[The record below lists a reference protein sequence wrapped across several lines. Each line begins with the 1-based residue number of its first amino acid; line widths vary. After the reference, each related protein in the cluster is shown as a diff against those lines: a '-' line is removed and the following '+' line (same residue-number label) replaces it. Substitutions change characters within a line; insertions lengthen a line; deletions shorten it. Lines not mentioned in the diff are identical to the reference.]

1 METMIDSISRYT
13 ASLEQRLSAL
23 ESALTVLQTQ
33 WAVAQTKEREQEA
46 IIASLAAK
54 NSMLQSCI
62 SAQEERIAALEKA
75 FADGEWVEIPEEI
88 PAEAVEEPIAEE
100 PIVEEP
106 IAEEPIVEEPIAE
119 EPIAEEPVAEEPIA
133 EEPIAEE
140 PVAEEPIAEEPVAE
154 EPVVEE
160 PIAEEPVA
168 DEEKVAAEE
177 SVAPKANLYGK
188 PVDDIKQ
195 AIALGDRFLF
205 QRELFRQNVELM
217 QRTFADINALHS
229 FNEAIAYL
237 DKHFDW
243 DKESNTYALFLTALH
258 RRFS

>member
-1 METMIDSISRYT
+1 MSDFLQSLTEYT

-23 ESALTVLQTQ
+23 ESALSVLQTQ
-33 WAVAQTKEREQEA
+33 WTMAQTKEREQEA

-88 PAEAVEEPIAEE
+88 PAEAAEEPVAEEPIAEEPMAEEPIVDE

-106 IAEEPIVEEPIAE
+106 IAEEPIVEEP
-119 EPIAEEPVAEEPIA
+119 VAEEPI
-133 EEPIAEE
+133 
-140 PVAEEPIAEEPVAE
+140 V
-154 EPVVEE
+154 
-160 PIAEEPVA
+160 EEPVA

-229 FNEAIAYL
+229 FDEAITYL
-237 DKHFDW
+237 DKRFDW

>member
-1 METMIDSISRYT
+1 MSDFLQSLTEYT

-23 ESALTVLQTQ
+23 ESALSVLQTQ
-33 WAVAQTKEREQEA
+33 WTMAQTKEREQEA

-100 PIVEEP
+100 PIAEEP
-106 IAEEPIVEEPIAE
+106 IAEEPIVEEP
-119 EPIAEEPVAEEPIA
+119 VAEEPIV
-133 EEPIAEE
+133 EEPIVEE
-140 PVAEEPIAEEPVAE
+140 PVAGEEKVVAE
-154 EPVVEE
+154 ET
-160 PIAEEPVA
+160 
-168 DEEKVAAEE
+168 
-177 SVAPKANLYGK
+177 VAPKANLYGK

-237 DKHFDW
+237 DKRFDW

>member
-1 METMIDSISRYT
+1 MSDFLQSLTEYT

-23 ESALTVLQTQ
+23 ESALSVLQTQ

-100 PIVEEP
+100 PIVDEPIVEESIVEEP

-119 EPIAEEPVAEEPIA
+119 EPIVEEPIV
-133 EEPIAEE
+133 EEPI
-140 PVAEEPIAEEPVAE
+140 
-154 EPVVEE
+154 VEE

-168 DEEKVAAEE
+168 NEEKVAAEE

-237 DKHFDW
+237 DRHFDW

>member
-1 METMIDSISRYT
+1 MSDFLQSLTEYT

-23 ESALTVLQTQ
+23 ESALSVLQTQ
-33 WAVAQTKEREQEA
+33 WTMAQTKEREQEA

-88 PAEAVEEPIAEE
+88 PAEAVEEPIAEA
-100 PIVEEP
+100 PI
-106 IAEEPIVEEPIAE
+106 IEEPIV
-119 EPIAEEPVAEEPIA
+119 EEPVAEEPIVD
-133 EEPIAEE
+133 EPI
-140 PVAEEPIAEEPVAE
+140 
-154 EPVVEE
+154 VEE
-160 PIAEEPVA
+160 PIVEEPVA
-168 DEEKVAAEE
+168 DEEKVVAEE
-177 SVAPKANLYGK
+177 TVAPKANLYGK

-229 FNEAIAYL
+229 FDEAIAYL
-237 DKHFDW
+237 DKRFDW

>member
-1 METMIDSISRYT
+1 MSDFLQSLTEYT

-23 ESALTVLQTQ
+23 ESALSVLQTQ
-33 WAVAQTKEREQEA
+33 WTMAQTKEREQEA

-88 PAEAVEEPIAEE
+88 PAEAVEEPI
-100 PIVEEP
+100 
-106 IAEEPIVEEPIAE
+106 VEEPIAE
-119 EPIAEEPVAEEPIA
+119 EPIAEEPIVDEPIA
-133 EEPIAEE
+133 DEPI
-140 PVAEEPIAEEPVAE
+140 
-154 EPVVEE
+154 VEE
-160 PIAEEPVA
+160 PIVDEPIVEEPVAEEPVA

-237 DKHFDW
+237 DKRFDW

>member
-1 METMIDSISRYT
+1 MSDFLQSLTEYT

-23 ESALTVLQTQ
+23 ESALSVLQTQ
-33 WAVAQTKEREQEA
+33 WTMAQTKEREQEA

-100 PIVEEP
+100 PI
-106 IAEEPIVEEPIAE
+106 AE
-119 EPIAEEPVAEEPIA
+119 
-133 EEPIAEE
+133 
-140 PVAEEPIAEEPVAE
+140 
-154 EPVVEE
+154 
-160 PIAEEPVA
+160 
-168 DEEKVAAEE
+168 EEKVAAEE

-237 DKHFDW
+237 DRHFDW

>member
-1 METMIDSISRYT
+1 MSDFLQSLTEYT

-23 ESALTVLQTQ
+23 ESALSVLQTQ
-33 WAVAQTKEREQEA
+33 WTMAQTKEREQEA

-106 IAEEPIVEEPIAE
+106 IVEEPIAEDPIVEEPIVEEP
-119 EPIAEEPVAEEPIA
+119 VAEESI
-133 EEPIAEE
+133 
-140 PVAEEPIAEEPVAE
+140 
-154 EPVVEE
+154 VEE

-168 DEEKVAAEE
+168 DEEKVVAEE
-177 SVAPKANLYGK
+177 TVAPKANLYGK

-237 DKHFDW
+237 DRHFDW

>member
-1 METMIDSISRYT
+1 MSDFLQSLTEYT

-23 ESALTVLQTQ
+23 ESALSVLQTQ
-33 WAVAQTKEREQEA
+33 WTMAQTKEKEQAA

-88 PAEAVEEPIAEE
+88 PAEAVEEPI
-100 PIVEEP
+100 VEEP
-106 IAEEPIVEEPIAE
+106 VAEEPIVEEPIAE
-119 EPIAEEPVAEEPIA
+119 EPIAEEPIVDEPIV
-133 EEPIAEE
+133 EE
-140 PVAEEPIAEEPVAE
+140 PV
-154 EPVVEE
+154 
-160 PIAEEPVA
+160 AEEPVA

-237 DKHFDW
+237 DKRFDW

>member
-1 METMIDSISRYT
+1 MSDFLQSLTEYT

-23 ESALTVLQTQ
+23 ESALSVLQTQ

-75 FADGEWVEIPEEI
+75 FADGEWVEMPEEI

-100 PIVEEP
+100 PIAEEP
-106 IAEEPIVEEPIAE
+106 IAEEPIVEEPIIEEPIVEEPIME
-119 EPIAEEPVAEEPIA
+119 EPIAEEPVANEEKV
-133 EEPIAEE
+133 
-140 PVAEEPIAEEPVAE
+140 VAEET
-154 EPVVEE
+154 
-160 PIAEEPVA
+160 
-168 DEEKVAAEE
+168 
-177 SVAPKANLYGK
+177 VAPKANLYGK

-237 DKHFDW
+237 DKRFDW

>member
-1 METMIDSISRYT
+1 MSDFLQSLTEYT

-23 ESALTVLQTQ
+23 ESALSVLQTQ
-33 WAVAQTKEREQEA
+33 WTMAQTKEREQEA

-100 PIVEEP
+100 PIAEEP

-119 EPIAEEPVAEEPIA
+119 EPIVEDPV
-133 EEPIAEE
+133 
-140 PVAEEPIAEEPVAE
+140 
-154 EPVVEE
+154 
-160 PIAEEPVA
+160 AEEPVA
-168 DEEKVAAEE
+168 DEEKVVAEE
-177 SVAPKANLYGK
+177 TVAPKANLYGK

-237 DKHFDW
+237 DKRFDW

>member
-1 METMIDSISRYT
+1 MSDFLQSLTEYT

-23 ESALTVLQTQ
+23 ESALSVLQTQ

-100 PIVEEP
+100 PIAEEPIVEEPIVEEP
-106 IAEEPIVEEPIAE
+106 IAEEPIAEEPIAEEPIVEEPIVEEPIAE
-119 EPIAEEPVAEEPIA
+119 EPIAEEPVAEEPI
-133 EEPIAEE
+133 
-140 PVAEEPIAEEPVAE
+140 
-154 EPVVEE
+154 
-160 PIAEEPVA
+160 A

-237 DKHFDW
+237 DRHFDW

>member
-1 METMIDSISRYT
+1 MSDFLQSLTEYT

-23 ESALTVLQTQ
+23 ESALSVLQTQ

-100 PIVEEP
+100 PIAEEP

-119 EPIAEEPVAEEPIA
+119 EPI
-133 EEPIAEE
+133 
-140 PVAEEPIAEEPVAE
+140 
-154 EPVVEE
+154 VEE
-160 PIAEEPVA
+160 PIVEEPIVDEPIVEDPVA

-237 DKHFDW
+237 DKRFDW

>member
-1 METMIDSISRYT
+1 MSDFLQSLTEYT

-23 ESALTVLQTQ
+23 ESALSVMQTQ

-54 NSMLQSCI
+54 NNMLQSCI

-100 PIVEEP
+100 PIVDEP
-106 IAEEPIVEEPIAE
+106 IVEESIVEEPIVEEPV
-119 EPIAEEPVAEEPIA
+119 AEEPVAEEPI
-133 EEPIAEE
+133 
-140 PVAEEPIAEEPVAE
+140 V
-154 EPVVEE
+154 
-160 PIAEEPVA
+160 EEPVA

-237 DKHFDW
+237 DKRFDW

>member
-1 METMIDSISRYT
+1 MSDFLQSLTEYT

-23 ESALTVLQTQ
+23 ESALSVLQTQ
-33 WAVAQTKEREQEA
+33 WTMAQTKEREQEA

-88 PAEAVEEPIAEE
+88 SAEAVEDPIAEKPIAEEPIVDEPIVEE

-106 IAEEPIVEEPIAE
+106 IAEDPIAEDPIAGEPIVDEPIVEEPIVEEPIAGE
-119 EPIAEEPVAEEPIA
+119 EKVVAEET
-133 EEPIAEE
+133 
-140 PVAEEPIAEEPVAE
+140 
-154 EPVVEE
+154 
-160 PIAEEPVA
+160 
-168 DEEKVAAEE
+168 
-177 SVAPKANLYGK
+177 VAPKVNLYGK

-237 DKHFDW
+237 DRHFDW

>member
-1 METMIDSISRYT
+1 MSDFLQSLTEYT

-23 ESALTVLQTQ
+23 ESALSVLQTQ
-33 WAVAQTKEREQEA
+33 WAVAQTKEKEQEA

-88 PAEAVEEPIAEE
+88 PAEAAEEPITEEPVAEE
-100 PIVEEP
+100 PIVDEP
-106 IAEEPIVEEPIAE
+106 IVEESIVDEPIVEEPIAE
-119 EPIAEEPVAEEPIA
+119 EPIAEEPIV
-133 EEPIAEE
+133 
-140 PVAEEPIAEEPVAE
+140 
-154 EPVVEE
+154 
-160 PIAEEPVA
+160 EEPVA
-168 DEEKVAAEE
+168 DEEKVVAEE
-177 SVAPKANLYGK
+177 TVAPKANLYGK

-229 FNEAIAYL
+229 FDEAITYL
-237 DKHFDW
+237 DKRFDW

>member
-1 METMIDSISRYT
+1 MSDFLQSLTEYT

-23 ESALTVLQTQ
+23 ESALSVLQTQ
-33 WAVAQTKEREQEA
+33 WTMAQTKEREQEA

-88 PAEAVEEPIAEE
+88 PAEAVEEP
-100 PIVEEP
+100 
-106 IAEEPIVEEPIAE
+106 
-119 EPIAEEPVAEEPIA
+119 VAEEPIA
-133 EEPIAEE
+133 EEPI
-140 PVAEEPIAEEPVAE
+140 
-154 EPVVEE
+154 VEE

-237 DKHFDW
+237 DKRFDW

>member
-1 METMIDSISRYT
+1 MKALIDNISRYT

-23 ESALTVLQTQ
+23 ESALSVLQTQ
-33 WAVAQTKEREQEA
+33 WTMAQTKEREQEA

-100 PIVEEP
+100 PIAEKP
-106 IAEEPIVEEPIAE
+106 I
-119 EPIAEEPVAEEPIA
+119 AEEPIA

-140 PVAEEPIAEEPVAE
+140 PIVEEPVAE
-154 EPVVEE
+154 EPV
-160 PIAEEPVA
+160 AN
-168 DEEKVAAEE
+168 EEKVAAEE
-177 SVAPKANLYGK
+177 TVAPKANLYGK

-229 FNEAIAYL
+229 FDEAIAYL

>member
-1 METMIDSISRYT
+1 MSDFLQSLTEYT

-23 ESALTVLQTQ
+23 ESALSVLQTQ

-100 PIVEEP
+100 PI
-106 IAEEPIVEEPIAE
+106 AEEPIVEEPIVD
-119 EPIAEEPVAEEPIA
+119 EPIVEESI
-133 EEPIAEE
+133 
-140 PVAEEPIAEEPVAE
+140 
-154 EPVVEE
+154 VEE
-160 PIAEEPVA
+160 PIVEEPVA

-237 DKHFDW
+237 DRHFDW

>member
-1 METMIDSISRYT
+1 MSDFLQSLTEYT

-23 ESALTVLQTQ
+23 ESALSVLQTQ
-33 WAVAQTKEREQEA
+33 WAVAQTKEKEQEA
-46 IIASLAAK
+46 VIASLAAK

-106 IAEEPIVEEPIAE
+106 IAEEP
-119 EPIAEEPVAEEPIA
+119 VAN
-133 EEPIAEE
+133 
-140 PVAEEPIAEEPVAE
+140 
-154 EPVVEE
+154 
-160 PIAEEPVA
+160 
-168 DEEKVAAEE
+168 EEKVAAEE

-229 FNEAIAYL
+229 FDEAITYL
-237 DKHFDW
+237 DKRFDW

>member
-1 METMIDSISRYT
+1 MSDFLQSLTEYT

-23 ESALTVLQTQ
+23 ESALSVLQTQ
-33 WAVAQTKEREQEA
+33 WAVAQTKEKEQEA

-75 FADGEWVEIPEEI
+75 FADGEWVEMPEEI
-88 PAEAVEEPIAEE
+88 PAEAAEEPVAEEPIVEEPIVDEPIVEEPIAEE

-106 IAEEPIVEEPIAE
+106 IAEEPIVEEPI
-119 EPIAEEPVAEEPIA
+119 
-133 EEPIAEE
+133 
-140 PVAEEPIAEEPVAE
+140 
-154 EPVVEE
+154 VEE

-229 FNEAIAYL
+229 FDEAIAYL
-237 DKHFDW
+237 DKRFDW

>member
-1 METMIDSISRYT
+1 MEELIDSISRYT

-23 ESALTVLQTQ
+23 ESALSVLQTQ

-88 PAEAVEEPIAEE
+88 PAEAVEEPIVEEPIVDEPIVEESIVEE

-106 IAEEPIVEEPIAE
+106 IVEEP
-119 EPIAEEPVAEEPIA
+119 V
-133 EEPIAEE
+133 
-140 PVAEEPIAEEPVAE
+140 
-154 EPVVEE
+154 
-160 PIAEEPVA
+160 AEEPVA

-177 SVAPKANLYGK
+177 TVAPKANLYGK

-237 DKHFDW
+237 DRHFDW

>member
-1 METMIDSISRYT
+1 MSDFLQSLTEYT

-23 ESALTVLQTQ
+23 ESALSVLQTQ
-33 WAVAQTKEREQEA
+33 WTMAQTKEREQEA

-100 PIVEEP
+100 PISEEPIVEEPIVEEP

-119 EPIAEEPVAEEPIA
+119 EPIA
-133 EEPIAEE
+133 
-140 PVAEEPIAEEPVAE
+140 
-154 EPVVEE
+154 
-160 PIAEEPVA
+160 
-168 DEEKVAAEE
+168 DEEKVAAGE

-237 DKHFDW
+237 DKRFDW

>member
-1 METMIDSISRYT
+1 MSDFLQSLTEYT

-23 ESALTVLQTQ
+23 ESALSVLQTQ
-33 WAVAQTKEREQEA
+33 WAVARTKEREQEA

-100 PIVEEP
+100 PI
-106 IAEEPIVEEPIAE
+106 
-119 EPIAEEPVAEEPIA
+119 AEEPVAEEPIV
-133 EEPIAEE
+133 EE
-140 PVAEEPIAEEPVAE
+140 PVAGEEKVVAE
-154 EPVVEE
+154 ET
-160 PIAEEPVA
+160 
-168 DEEKVAAEE
+168 
-177 SVAPKANLYGK
+177 VAPKANLYGK

-229 FNEAIAYL
+229 FDEAIAYL
-237 DKHFDW
+237 DRHFDW

>member
-1 METMIDSISRYT
+1 M
-13 ASLEQRLSAL
+13 SAL
-23 ESALTVLQTQ
+23 ESALSVLQTQ
-33 WAVAQTKEREQEA
+33 WTMAQTKEREQEA

-100 PIVEEP
+100 PI
-106 IAEEPIVEEPIAE
+106 
-119 EPIAEEPVAEEPIA
+119 AEEPIA

-140 PVAEEPIAEEPVAE
+140 PIAEEPIVEEPV
-154 EPVVEE
+154 
-160 PIAEEPVA
+160 AEEPVA

-217 QRTFADINALHS
+217 QRTFVDINALHS

-237 DKHFDW
+237 DRHFDW

>member
-1 METMIDSISRYT
+1 MSDFLQSLTEYT

-23 ESALTVLQTQ
+23 ESALSVMQTQ

-54 NSMLQSCI
+54 NSMLHSCI
-62 SAQEERIAALEKA
+62 TAQEERIAALEKA
-75 FADGEWVEIPEEI
+75 FADGEWAEIPEEMTTEA
-88 PAEAVEEPIAEE
+88 AEEPVAEEPIVDELIVEEPIVEEPIVEE

-106 IAEEPIVEEPIAE
+106 IAEEPIVEEP
-119 EPIAEEPVAEEPIA
+119 VAEEPIA
-133 EEPIAEE
+133 
-140 PVAEEPIAEEPVAE
+140 
-154 EPVVEE
+154 
-160 PIAEEPVA
+160 
-168 DEEKVAAEE
+168 DEEKVVAEE

-237 DKHFDW
+237 DKRFDW

>member
-1 METMIDSISRYT
+1 MSDFLQSLTEYT

-23 ESALTVLQTQ
+23 ESALSVLQTQ
-33 WAVAQTKEREQEA
+33 WTMAQTKEREQEA

-119 EPIAEEPVAEEPIA
+119 EP
-133 EEPIAEE
+133 
-140 PVAEEPIAEEPVAE
+140 
-154 EPVVEE
+154 
-160 PIAEEPVA
+160 VA

-237 DKHFDW
+237 DKRFDW

>member
-1 METMIDSISRYT
+1 MSDFLQSLTEYT

-23 ESALTVLQTQ
+23 ESALSVLQTQ

-140 PVAEEPIAEEPVAE
+140 PVAEEPIA
-154 EPVVEE
+154 
-160 PIAEEPVA
+160 

-229 FNEAIAYL
+229 FDEAITYL
-237 DKHFDW
+237 DKRFDW

>member
-1 METMIDSISRYT
+1 MSDFIQSLTDYT

-23 ESALTVLQTQ
+23 ESALSVLQTQ
-33 WAVAQTKEREQEA
+33 WTMAQTKEREQEA

-88 PAEAVEEPIAEE
+88 PTEAVEDPIAEEPIAEE

-106 IAEEPIVEEPIAE
+106 IVEETIVEEPIVEEPVVEEPIVEEPIVE
-119 EPIAEEPVAEEPIA
+119 EPIVEEPVAGEEKV
-133 EEPIAEE
+133 
-140 PVAEEPIAEEPVAE
+140 VAEET
-154 EPVVEE
+154 
-160 PIAEEPVA
+160 
-168 DEEKVAAEE
+168 
-177 SVAPKANLYGK
+177 VAPKANLYGK

-237 DKHFDW
+237 DKRFDW

>member
-1 METMIDSISRYT
+1 MSDFLQSLTEYT

-23 ESALTVLQTQ
+23 ESALSVLQTQ
-33 WAVAQTKEREQEA
+33 WTMAQTKEREQEA

-88 PAEAVEEPIAEE
+88 PAEA
-100 PIVEEP
+100 
-106 IAEEPIVEEPIAE
+106 
-119 EPIAEEPVAEEPIA
+119 AEEPIA

-140 PVAEEPIAEEPVAE
+140 PIIEEPIV
-154 EPVVEE
+154 
-160 PIAEEPVA
+160 EEPVA
-168 DEEKVAAEE
+168 DEEKVVEE
-177 SVAPKANLYGK
+177 ETVAPKANLYGK

-237 DKHFDW
+237 DKRFDW

>member
-1 METMIDSISRYT
+1 MSDFLQSLTEYT

-23 ESALTVLQTQ
+23 ESALSVMQTQ

-54 NSMLQSCI
+54 NNMLQSCI

-88 PAEAVEEPIAEE
+88 PAEAAEE
-100 PIVEEP
+100 PI
-106 IAEEPIVEEPIAE
+106 
-119 EPIAEEPVAEEPIA
+119 
-133 EEPIAEE
+133 
-140 PVAEEPIAEEPVAE
+140 
-154 EPVVEE
+154 VEE

-237 DKHFDW
+237 DKRFDW

>member
-1 METMIDSISRYT
+1 MSDFLQSLTEYT

-23 ESALTVLQTQ
+23 ESALSVLQTQ

-100 PIVEEP
+100 PIAEEPIAEEPIVEEP

-119 EPIAEEPVAEEPIA
+119 EPIIEEPI
-133 EEPIAEE
+133 
-140 PVAEEPIAEEPVAE
+140 
-154 EPVVEE
+154 VEK
-160 PIAEEPVA
+160 PVA
-168 DEEKVAAEE
+168 DDEKVAAEE
-177 SVAPKANLYGK
+177 SVALKANLYGK

-237 DKHFDW
+237 DKRFDW

>member
-1 METMIDSISRYT
+1 MSDFLQSLTEYT
-13 ASLEQRLSAL
+13 ASLEERLSAL
-23 ESALTVLQTQ
+23 ESALSVLQTQ
-33 WAVAQTKEREQEA
+33 WTMAQTKEREQEA

-88 PAEAVEEPIAEE
+88 PAEAAEEPIAEEPIAEEPIAEE

-106 IAEEPIVEEPIAE
+106 IAEEPII
-119 EPIAEEPVAEEPIA
+119 
-133 EEPIAEE
+133 
-140 PVAEEPIAEEPVAE
+140 
-154 EPVVEE
+154 EE

-237 DKHFDW
+237 DKRFDW

>member
-1 METMIDSISRYT
+1 MSDFLQSLTEYT

-23 ESALTVLQTQ
+23 ESALSVLQTQ
-33 WAVAQTKEREQEA
+33 WAVAQTKEKEQEA

-88 PAEAVEEPIAEE
+88 PAEA
-100 PIVEEP
+100 
-106 IAEEPIVEEPIAE
+106 
-119 EPIAEEPVAEEPIA
+119 AEEPIA

-140 PVAEEPIAEEPVAE
+140 PI
-154 EPVVEE
+154 VEE

-237 DKHFDW
+237 DRHFDW

>member
-1 METMIDSISRYT
+1 MSDFLQSLTEYT

-23 ESALTVLQTQ
+23 ESALSVLQTQ

-100 PIVEEP
+100 PI
-106 IAEEPIVEEPIAE
+106 AEEPI
-119 EPIAEEPVAEEPIA
+119 AEEPIA

-140 PVAEEPIAEEPVAE
+140 PVAEEPI
-154 EPVVEE
+154 
-160 PIAEEPVA
+160 A

-237 DKHFDW
+237 DRHFDW

>member
-1 METMIDSISRYT
+1 MSDFLQSLTEYT

-23 ESALTVLQTQ
+23 ESALSVLQTQ
-33 WAVAQTKEREQEA
+33 WAVAQTKEKEQEA

-88 PAEAVEEPIAEE
+88 PAEA
-100 PIVEEP
+100 
-106 IAEEPIVEEPIAE
+106 
-119 EPIAEEPVAEEPIA
+119 AEEPIA

-140 PVAEEPIAEEPVAE
+140 PIIEEPIAEEPVAN
-154 EPVVEE
+154 
-160 PIAEEPVA
+160 
-168 DEEKVAAEE
+168 EEKVAAEE

-237 DKHFDW
+237 DKRFDW